1 MDMALTP
8 EQTLERATAILDGGS
23 PDLTDLDTADRAA
36 VHAELARL
44 RQDNPARLEQAPE
57 LLRVEVKPEPG
68 L

>member
-1 MDMALTP
+1 MALTP
-8 EQTLERATAILDGGS
+8 ERILERATVIFDGGS
-23 PDLTDLDTADRAA
+23 PELTDLDTADRAA

-44 RQDNPARLEQAPE
+44 RQDNPGRPEQVPE

>member
-1 MDMALTP
+1 MALTS
-8 EQTLERATAILDGGS
+8 EQILERATAILDGGP

-44 RQDNPARLEQAPE
+44 RQANPGRLEQVPE
-57 LLRVEVKPEPG
+57 LLKVEVKPEPG

>member
-1 MDMALTP
+1 MALTS
-8 EQTLERATAILDGGS
+8 ERILERATAILDGGS

-44 RQDNPARLEQAPE
+44 RQADPSRLEQVPDY
-57 LLRVEVKPEPG
+57 LKVEVKPEPG

>member
-1 MDMALTP
+1 MALTSG
-8 EQTLERATAILDGGS
+8 QILERATAILDGGP

-44 RQDNPARLEQAPE
+44 RQDNPGRLEQGPE
-57 LLRVEVKPEPG
+57 LLKVEVKPEPG

>member
-1 MDMALTP
+1 MVLTP
-8 EQTLERATAILDGGS
+8 GQILERATAILDGGS

-44 RQDNPARLEQAPE
+44 RQDNPGRLEQVPE